1 VLKKGSPGYLEPG
14 QSTTPV
20 RPFGLGTKGRVSDA
34 LHRFQNASDAPPPG
48 AQNVA
53 EKQEILRSS
62 ELSEFSTART
72 NLKPEQTTGTNT
84 GECLRCRQVLVTAPG
99 VHPAKARRIAAPQLK
114 QS

>member
-1 VLKKGSPGYLEPG
+1 
-14 QSTTPV
+14 
-20 RPFGLGTKGRVSDA
+20 
-34 LHRFQNASDAPPPG
+34 
-48 AQNVA
+48 VA

-99 VHPAKARRIAAPQLK
+99 VHPAKGAAYAEEIKLPAENGERARDRTA
-114 QS
+114 